1 MNALIRVPPKIER
14 FIRLPGRAETG
25 ALRLITPEQV
35 TSLFIPRLFPCYI
48 VRGHGAFRI
57 IRDSEIEIEE
67 EAEDLVRLFET
78 VLKRRRRGSVIRL
91 ELQAAAPAE
100 LKRFVQRAMGVAD
113 DELLLVDGL
122 LALNDLSQIVNFDR
136 PELKFVPYN

>member
-1 MNALIRVPPKIER
+1 MNALIRMPGKIDR
-14 FIRLPGRAETG
+14 FIRMPATKESVV
-25 ALRLITPEQV
+25 RLITLEHA
-35 TSLFIPRLFPCYI
+35 TGLFIGRLFPGYT

-91 ELQAAAPAE
+91 EMEASMPAE
-100 LKRFVQRAMGVAD
+100 LRRFVQRALSAAD
-113 DELLLVDGL
+113 DEVFLVDGTL
-122 LALNDLSQIVNFDR
+122 GLAELSQLTGLDR
-136 PELKFVPYN
+136 PAVEFVPYNP